1 MMATKSITLLII
13 CLAFNSTE
21 SSSSLKDYDIQRLL
35 EDEQKFVKVLR
46 RLVKINCPISAVL
59 KKYINTNYWHSTF
72 NLISDYATLKEKE
85 QFVSHPVT
93 ILMLFKR
100 LGYDFEHRNPKN
112 TNLARLSQKNLLKIP
127 YLQFSK
133 LKNHHFYNPRSLKL
147 QLVLTL
153 D

>member
-1 MMATKSITLLII
+1 MAVKSSALFLV
-13 CLAFNSTE
+13 CLAFFSAQC
-21 SSSSLKDYDIQRLL
+21 SSSLKDYDIQRLL

-59 KKYINTNYWHSTF
+59 KKYINTNYWHSIF
-72 NLISDYATLKEKE
+72 NLKSDYATLKENE
-85 QFVSHPVT
+85 QFISHPVT

-112 TNLARLSQKNLLKIP
+112 TNLAGLSQKNLLKIP

>member
-59 KKYINTNYWHSTF
+59 KKYINTG
-72 NLISDYATLKEKE
+72 I
-85 QFVSHPVT
+85 Q
-93 ILMLFKR
+93 
-100 LGYDFEHRNPKN
+100 
-112 TNLARLSQKNLLKIP
+112 LL
-127 YLQFSK
+127 
-133 LKNHHFYNPRSLKL
+133 
-147 QLVLTL
+147 T
-153 D
+153 